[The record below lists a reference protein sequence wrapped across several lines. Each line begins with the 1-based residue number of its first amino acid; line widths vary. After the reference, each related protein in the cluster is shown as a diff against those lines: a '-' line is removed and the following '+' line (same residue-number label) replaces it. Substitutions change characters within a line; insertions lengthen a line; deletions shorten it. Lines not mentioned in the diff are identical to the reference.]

1 MPQPMD
7 PELSEAEDMAIE
19 GAAMTVVA
27 EVHEARKLYSKY
39 FVILT

>member
-1 MPQPMD
+1 MH
-7 PELSEAEDMAIE
+7 PELSETEDMTIE

-27 EVHEARKLYSKY
+27 EVHEAQKYYSKY